1 MSPARRWDAIVV
13 GAGSAG
19 AIVATRLAERGRR
32 VLLLE
37 AGPDFAD
44 PSAIPP
50 IYTTEHSATSVPL
63 DWGYVSE
70 GDRQIP
76 LPRGRLV
83 GGSSAVNSI
92 AAVRPQPADLDAWG
106 FPEWTWDACL
116 PAQCRFEDD
125 AEYGD
130 EPFHGAGGPI
140 RVERGDMASAAVTTA
155 ALEACFSAGYASCPD
170 QNAPGATGAGA
181 QPANVADGV
190 RQSTLVTY
198 LREARALDGFE
209 VRGDVVVDRVAL
221 AAGRAVG
228 VIAGG
233 EDLRADLVVIAAGAY
248 GSPALLMR
256 SGVGP
261 AAHLRDVGVDV
272 VMDLPVGEGLMDH
285 PALPGV
291 FCIARDARDTSVP
304 LTQRFMLRASFD
316 GRDGE
321 EDAHIFGPFTR
332 TSVGEAMPPE
342 GFVIAGFGAKPR
354 SKGTVRLRSGDPDDP
369 PRITLNYF
377 AEPGDAEIML
387 GTVRA
392 IHELLAQPSLAKV
405 TEQVVFPAP
414 EATDDEI
421 REMIRMGSLTDH
433 HPVGTCAMGSVVDAH
448 LRVLG
453 VEGLRVCDA
462 SVMPDIPRA
471 NTNFPT
477 MMVAE
482 RFVELLDSERG

>member
-1 MSPARRWDAIVV
+1 MTRSWDVIIV

-19 AIVATRLAERGRR
+19 AIVATRLAESGRR

-37 AGPDFAD
+37 AGPDFGD
-44 PSAIPP
+44 AIPS
-50 IYTTEHSATSVPL
+50 IYTTEHSATQVPD
-63 DWGYVSE
+63 DWGYMSE

-106 FPEWTWDACL
+106 VPEWTWKACL
-116 PAQCRFEDD
+116 PALNRFETD

-130 EPFHGAGGPI
+130 RPYHGSSGPI
-140 RVERGDMASAAVTTA
+140 RVERGDLERSAVTSGGY
-155 ALEACFSAGYASCPD
+155 EACISVGYQPCLD
-170 QNAPGATGAGA
+170 QNEPDATGVGP
-181 QPANVADGV
+181 QPANVADGI

-198 LREARALDGFE
+198 LRAARSLPGLEIRADTT
-209 VRGDVVVDRVAL
+209 VDMVHL

-228 VIAGG
+228 VIANG
-233 EDLRADLVVIAAGAY
+233 EELRADAVVIAAGAY
-248 GSPALLMR
+248 ASPGILMR

-261 AAHLRDVGVDV
+261 AGQLREHGIQPV
-272 VMDLPVGEGLMDH
+272 VDLPVGEGLQDH

-291 FCIARDARDTSVP
+291 YCVARDPVDAVVP
-304 LTQRFMLRASFD
+304 LTQRFMLRVSFD
-316 GRDGE
+316 GKYGQ

-342 GFVIAGFGAKPR
+342 GFVLAGFMTKPR
-354 SKGTVRLRSGDPDDP
+354 SRGTVRLRSADPNDT

-377 AEPGDAEIML
+377 AEPEDLDVMVK
-387 GTVRA
+387 TVRA
-392 IHELLAQPSLAKV
+392 IHELAAQPSLAKV
-405 TEQVVFPAP
+405 TEQVLFPAP
-414 EATDDEI
+414 DAPDDELRELI
-421 REMIRMGSLTDH
+421 RVGSLTDH
-433 HPVGTCAMGSVVDAH
+433 HPTGTCAIGSVVDAH
-448 LRVLG
+448 LQVSG
-453 VEGLRVCDA
+453 IDGLYVCDA
-462 SVMPDIPRA
+462 SVIPDSPRA

-482 RFVELLDSERG
+482 RFIELLASG